1 MGSSTSVSILG
12 KAVCGLSLITCDSFA
27 VRALAR
33 FSLVR
38 FVSIRGGGGCA
49 PPSTVRGSP
58 PQLFID
64 LQLASKHVI
73 TRVRGKRVPWTTS
86 SSLPIAA
93 TIHARACVCVY
104 DGFEGGGCL
113 VLEAKIPRSV
123 FDGAECCRVTWNIGF
138 GGERTVPRSENSFSV
153 EASQRFAIIVDFYLL
168 KEVEKT
174 RSDGSVYQSKGCD
187 EILDFLVMKS

>member
-1 MGSSTSVSILG
+1 MGLKTGKRKRIDGLLPSTSVSILG

-93 TIHARACVCVY
+93 TIHARARVCVCLWWVRGGWLPGVGSQNTSV
-104 DGFEGGGCL
+104 GFWRCGML
-113 VLEAKIPRSV
+113 PSYLEYWIRRRKDCSSIR
-123 FDGAECCRVTWNIGF
+123 E
-138 GGERTVPRSENSFSV
+138 
-153 EASQRFAIIVDFYLL
+153 
-168 KEVEKT
+168 
-174 RSDGSVYQSKGCD
+174 
-187 EILDFLVMKS
+187 

>member
-1 MGSSTSVSILG
+1 MG
-12 KAVCGLSLITCDSFA
+12 
-27 VRALAR
+27 ALAR

-93 TIHARACVCVY
+93 TIRARARVCVY
-104 DGFEGGGCL
+104 GGFEGGGCL

-153 EASQRFAIIVDFYLL
+153 EASQRFAIIVHFYLL
-168 KEVEKT
+168 KEDSIGWIGLSINRKDAT
-174 RSDGSVYQSKGCD
+174 RFS
-187 EILDFLVMKS
+187 IFW